1 MQSDSGATDGQ
12 THRPNGG
19 QTAGEA
25 PYSLNLLASQD
36 VDEHAQNLREWQQ
49 SYDQISPGRFEGS
62 LIDAWFDG
70 VQMFREVTYQRV
82 HESGSAWPAAR
93 SFAVPMAMDGCAH
106 AGAQTFT
113 EDRVLTI
120 APNEGFDLRTPKS
133 FDVVGVSVGVDELAS
148 LSQTLEGC
156 DVESLMQGTCLIAL
170 PPERM
175 AELRTFLASAFE
187 MIRNNSALLRHR
199 QVQKGLRSALLNTLL
214 GAISE
219 ARHVPVGW
227 REMSHRKVV
236 ESAKNY
242 VLERAD
248 EPVTV
253 EELCKAVGVSRRSL
267 QTCFHEVMGTNPV
280 NYLRTMRLNAAR
292 RELRSN
298 DGKAGN
304 VADVAARW
312 GFWHLSHFATDYR
325 NLFGELPSNTLAR
338 SRVGRG

>member
-1 MQSDSGATDGQ
+1 MQLDPGATDGRSK
-12 THRPNGG
+12 RPNGG
-19 QTAGEA
+19 PDAGAA
-25 PYSLNLLASQD
+25 PYSVHLLESHDA
-36 VDEHAQNLREWQQ
+36 DEHAHNLRQWQQ
-49 SYDQISPGRFEGS
+49 TYDQISPGRFEGT
-62 LIDAWFDG
+62 LVDAWFGG
-70 VQMFREVTYQRV
+70 VQMFREITYQRV
-82 HESGSAWPAAR
+82 HESGTAWPTAR
-93 SFAVPMAMDGCAH
+93 SFAVPLAMDGCAH
-106 AGAQTFT
+106 AGAQTLT
-113 EDRVLTI
+113 EERVLTI

-133 FDVVGVSVGVDELAS
+133 FDVVGISVGVDELAT
-148 LSQTLEGC
+148 LSQALEGC
-156 DVESLMQGTCLIAL
+156 DVESLMQGTCLICL

-187 MIRNNSALLRHR
+187 MIRNNSALLGHR
-199 QVQKGLRSALLNTLL
+199 QVQKGLRSAALNTLL

-227 REMSHRKVV
+227 RELSHRKVV
-236 ESAKNY
+236 ECAKDY
-242 VLERAD
+242 VLDRPD

-292 RELRSN
+292 RDLRSN
-298 DGKAGN
+298 DGKARN

-325 NLFGELPSNTLAR
+325 NLFGELPSATLAR
-338 SRVGRG
+338 NRSARG

>member
-1 MQSDSGATDGQ
+1 MQSDSGAIDGQ
-12 THRPNGG
+12 IHRPNGG

-25 PYSLNLLASQD
+25 PYSLHVLVSRDA
-36 VDEHAQNLREWQQ
+36 DEHAQNLKEWQQ
-49 SYDQISPGRFEGS
+49 TYDQISPGQFEGT
-62 LIDAWFDG
+62 LIDAWFG
-70 VQMFREVTYQRV
+70 GIQMFREITNQRV

-93 SFAVPMAMDGCAH
+93 SFAIPMAMDGCAH
-106 AGAQTFT
+106 AGAQKLT
-113 EDRVLTI
+113 EERVLTI
-120 APNEGFDLRTPKS
+120 APDEGFDLRTSES
-133 FDVVGVSVGVDELAS
+133 FDVVGISVGVDELAS
-148 LSQTLEGC
+148 LSQALEGC

-187 MIRNNSALLRHR
+187 VIRNDSALLRHR
-199 QVQKGLRSALLNTLL
+199 QVQRGLRSALLNTLL

-227 REMSHRKVV
+227 REVSHRKVV

-242 VLERAD
+242 VLDRAD

-292 RELRSN
+292 RELRRH
-298 DGKAGN
+298 DGRTRN
-304 VADVAARW
+304 IADVAARW

-338 SRVGRG
+338 SRGARG